1 MNQISYEEC
10 LGRMYGLGR
19 FGIKLGLDTISEIL
33 SNLGSPEKNFKSIHI
48 AGTNGK
54 GSIASYIAAI
64 LKAAGFKVGLYTSP
78 HLVRFNE
85 RFAINGI
92 EVTDDD
98 IVQAYL
104 ATSQAD
110 TAERKAT
117 FFELAT
123 AMALYLFDCHGVEW
137 AVIETGMGGRLDAT
151 NILSPELSVISNLSI
166 EHTEYLGSSLE
177 EIAREKGGI
186 IKHNTPVVTGVTQ
199 QNALEV
205 LTSIARDKLAPLYR
219 LDTDFHTD
227 QEPETTRFTYTGIK
241 RTIPGVETRLPG
253 NHQLDNAAIAIAA
266 VELLFPSPKNKP
278 PVIPDVTILK
288 GIFNT
293 RWPGRLEAVM
303 ENPLVVIDG
312 AHNLAAAVNLARY
325 LKDNLSKNPLTL
337 VLGILDDK
345 DFISMLQHFVPLAHR
360 IIFTRADNT
369 RSIDPQILAQ
379 TARTIFTGEI
389 EIIDKVGDAVA
400 YAISTTPPRDSICI
414 AGSLYVAGEA
424 RDKIFSDILC

>member
-10 LGRMYGLGR
+10 LERMYGLGR

-33 SNLGSPEKNFKSIHI
+33 TNLDSPEKSFKSIHI

-54 GSIASYIAAI
+54 GSIASYIAEI

-85 RFAINGI
+85 RFVINGI
-92 EVTDDD
+92 EVADDEM
-98 IVQAYL
+98 VQAYL
-104 ATSQAD
+104 AVNQAD

-123 AMALYLFDCHGVEW
+123 AMAFYLFDRHGVEW

-166 EHTEYLGSSLE
+166 EHTEYLGTTLE
-177 EIAREKGGI
+177 EIAMEKGGI
-186 IKHNTPVVTGVTQ
+186 IKHSTPAVTGVTQ
-199 QNALEV
+199 QNALKV
-205 LTSIARDKLAPLYR
+205 LTSIARDKLAPLYL

-227 QEPETTRFTYTGIK
+227 QEPDTNRFTYAGIE

-253 NHQLDNAAIAIAA
+253 RHQLNNAAIAIAA
-266 VELLFPSPKNKP
+266 VELLFPSPKNTP
-278 PVIPDVTILK
+278 PVLPDQIILE

-293 RWPGRLEAVM
+293 RWPGRLETVM
-303 ENPLVVIDG
+303 ESPLVVIDG
-312 AHNLAAAVNLARY
+312 AHNLGAAVNLARY
-325 LKDNLSKNPLTL
+325 LKENLSHNKLTL

-379 TARTIFTGEI
+379 TARNIFTGEI
-389 EIIDKVGDAVA
+389 RVIDKVGDAVA
-400 YAISTTPPRDSICI
+400 YAISTTSARDSICI

-424 RDKIFSDILC
+424 RNKIFSDILC

>member
-10 LGRMYGLGR
+10 LERMYGLGR

-33 SNLGSPEKNFKSIHI
+33 TNLGSPEKKFKSIHI

-98 IVQAYL
+98 ILQAYL
-104 ATSQAD
+104 AVNEAD

-123 AMALYLFDCHGVEW
+123 AMAFYLFHRHGVEW

-151 NILSPELSVISNLSI
+151 NVLSPELSIISNLSI
-166 EHTEYLGSSLE
+166 EHTEYLGSTLE
-177 EIAREKGGI
+177 AIAMEKGGI
-186 IKHNTPVVTGVTQ
+186 IKHSTPVVTGVTQ
-199 QNALEV
+199 PNALKV
-205 LTSIARDKLAPLYR
+205 LTSIAKDKLAPLYR
-219 LDTDFHTD
+219 LDIDFHTSQNPD
-227 QEPETTRFTYTGIK
+227 KTRFTYTGIE
-241 RTIPGVETRLPG
+241 RTITDVETRLPG
-253 NHQLDNAAIAIAA
+253 RHQLDNAAIAIAA
-266 VELLFPSPKNKP
+266 VELLFPCPKNRP
-278 PVIPDVTILK
+278 QEILDKIIRK

-293 RWPGRLEAVM
+293 IWPGRLETIM

-312 AHNLAAAVNLARY
+312 AHNLAAAVNLSRY
-325 LKDNLSKNPLTL
+325 FKENLSQRRLTL

-345 DFISMLQHFVPLAHR
+345 DFISMLEHFVPWAHR

-389 EIIDKVGDAVA
+389 KIIDKVGDAVA
-400 YAISTTPPRDSICI
+400 HAISTATAQDAICI

-424 RDKIFSDILC
+424 RNKIFTNILC